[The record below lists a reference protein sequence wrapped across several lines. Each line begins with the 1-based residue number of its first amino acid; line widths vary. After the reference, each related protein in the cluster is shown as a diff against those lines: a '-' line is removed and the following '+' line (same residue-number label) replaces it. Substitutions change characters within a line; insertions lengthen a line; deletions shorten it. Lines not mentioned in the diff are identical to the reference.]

1 MDKSLFV
8 RHIKDELHW
17 RDHQSLTQVTMQSVF
32 SGKGTVRLYIL
43 DGIINQLQHKTILD
57 GRLILHLKEWFH
69 DAPKYIFMRDSVPN
83 HKSKT
88 IMEFMVKQKHY
99 IFAIIRQF
107 CAFKPDL
114 ECLVASKAKTIN
126 RKHDKKKQFDRSRV

>member
-17 RDHQSLTQVTMQSVF
+17 GDHQSLIQVTMQSVF

-43 DGIINQLQHKTILD
+43 DGMINQHKIILD

-69 DAPKYIFMRDSVPN
+69 DASKYDSAPN

-88 IMEFMVKQKHY
+88 IMEFMLKQKHS
-99 IFAIIRQF
+99 IFRHNQAILRI
-107 CAFKPDL
+107 KPDR
-114 ECLVASKAKTIN
+114 ECRAASKAETIN
-126 RKHDKKKQFDRSRV
+126 RKHDKKKQFHRSLV